1 MFFRFIALDS
11 DNPWD
16 YLGMTSVISND
27 NKGWQAFIGLA
38 QDWYTLC
45 TTIGLIGVVINLVV
59 IATMMAAAKN
69 ANKRAALK
77 EGIVSKLLAFC
88 VLFALMTILGIV
100 VTIVKVVLE

>member
-16 YLGMTSVISND
+16 YLGMTSVISDD
-27 NKGWQAFIGLA
+27 NTGWQAFLGLA
-38 QDWYTLC
+38 QDWYTL
-45 TTIGLIGVVINLVV
+45 LIGVVINLIV

-77 EGIVSKLLAFC
+77 EGIVSKLLAVC

-100 VTIVKVVLE
+100 VTIVKAVLE

>member
-1 MFFRFIALDS
+1 MFFRFIALAS

-16 YLGMTSVISND
+16 YLGMTSVITDGNT
-27 NKGWQAFIGLA
+27 GWQAFLGLA

-59 IATMMAAAKN
+59 IGTMMAAAKN

-88 VLFALMTILGIV
+88 ALFALLTILGIV
-100 VTIVKVVLE
+100 VTIVKAILG